1 MPRKKD
7 PPPSVLPPRRS
18 TRGVAK
24 STSISDGE
32 DSATLVMPCVGL
44 SDSQTGFERAPQPPS
59 LDSTTNVC
67 DINKEVSLIPSV
79 LVSLDE
85 SEQDMGLNQS
95 DASFHA
101 TRISLPGKTG
111 LVGCACFAG
120 MSDSDSSGSPG
131 VKYLSTGRVN
141 HSGSVT
147 EVGGVGYAAVSS
159 NPPVRPLFSPVFKA
173 MMGRNYLK
181 TQSVFSPRAPLSGD
195 VKVGTCLWSS
205 MAPSQTV
212 SDVSNVPDMGEHD
225 KGGEFVSDVHVFHD
239 GVHEQVAKGGGLS
252 QGVGEITIPP
262 DAVQDGLDMPMQ
274 VNDKVQVEYVEEV
287 QLGQEP
293 NVGSEGGDMHMH
305 EHEMLHVLSVE
316 EVHVGLDSSEGVDMH
331 AHEKGL
337 HNVGINGGKK
347 EGRT

>member
-1 MPRKKD
+1 MGK
-7 PPPSVLPPRRS
+7 
-18 TRGVAK
+18 
-24 STSISDGE
+24 
-32 DSATLVMPCVGL
+32 TLRPLWCRVGL
-44 SDSQTGFERAPQPPS
+44 GDSQTGFERAPQPPS

-79 LVSLDE
+79 SVSLDE

-101 TRISLPGKTG
+101 AGISLAGKTG
-111 LVGCACFAG
+111 LAGCAGSAG

-131 VKYLSTGRVN
+131 VQSLSTGRVN

-147 EVGGVGYAAVSS
+147 EVGGVGYAAASS
-159 NPPVRPLFSPVFKA
+159 NPPVA
-173 MMGRNYLK
+173 N
-181 TQSVFSPRAPLSGD
+181 D
-195 VKVGTCLWSS
+195 
-205 MAPSQTV
+205 
-212 SDVSNVPDMGEHD
+212 
-225 KGGEFVSDVHVFHD
+225 
-239 GVHEQVAKGGGLS
+239 GGLS

-305 EHEMLHVLSVE
+305 EHEMLHVSS
-316 EVHVGLDSSEGVDMH
+316 VHVGLDSSEGVDMH

-347 EGRT
+347 EVEVAKWGGWAGD